1 VAGLNKAVFF
11 MGLVGLAV
19 GALPFLVLLGVLPAG
34 HRTPDDAP
42 DWIGILIGL
51 AFTFAGLMAMVRSF
65 AGTDP
70 TGNLEDTAPRAVQA
84 INDGLGLLI
93 VASLAMIF
101 TWVSIGPG
109 ARHFTVSAGGSSG
122 GFSGGISMPAG
133 PGGDAMG
140 RVMFG
145 LGAILGWVMLG
156 LMVSYIARRWRARR

>member
-1 VAGLNKAVFF
+1 MNKAVFF

-51 AFTFAGLMAMVRSF
+51 AFTFAGLTAIVRSF
-65 AGTDP
+65 AGTDAS
-70 TGNLEDTAPRAVQA
+70 GNLVDTAPPAVQA

-109 ARHFTVSAGGSSG
+109 ARHFMVSAGGS
-122 GFSGGISMPAG
+122 FGGISEPGG
-133 PGGDAMG
+133 PGSDVMG

-145 LGAILGWVMLG
+145 LGALLGWVIMG
-156 LMVSYIARRWRARR
+156 FMVSYIARRWRGRGRR